1 MRAVTSPTVVRVAPG
16 AAAARA
22 LAAEVRAAKAGD
34 PFAAVHVVVRA
45 EDAAVQVRRAV
56 AREAGGI
63 AAIDTLPLDRLAR
76 TVLAAAG
83 VIGLRT
89 APRPVLA
96 AALRRA
102 AHQGD
107 RALAAS
113 ADQQSTQDALV
124 ATYHELTA
132 LGDTG
137 LRVATQ
143 RPGLGGSVARVV
155 QSARQA
161 LAANGWLDDAALLGR
176 AAEAAPGVALPPIVV
191 LRTDVPTPVEAAFVE
206 ALGRTG
212 QVRIVETAESAPPAR
227 RLDVVAATDPD
238 EEVRAAVRLVA
249 TALAE
254 GVPADRVA
262 LAFTVD
268 QPYRRIA
275 AEHLADA
282 GIEWNGSAAGSL
294 LESPAGRVA
303 LAAAADGPVGA
314 SWRVVADHVRE
325 VVAARAPDDEA
336 TRAVLRLAAQLP
348 ALDAWGPPPGSA
360 ATVDTI
366 HTELAAVLPRVGRVG
381 RGVTVGTLRRALDGA
396 PWRVVVV
403 VGAAEGWA
411 PSGSAGASLLTDS
424 DRRALG
430 VPTGADQ
437 DARQRARLAA
447 VVGGATH
454 AVVSWPAADLR
465 RTSRR
470 SPSRWVADLAD
481 ATRAIGGPVRAVSL
495 PTAYAAV
502 ARTPSPLAT
511 DRRRRRALADPA
523 ALALDDPAFAIGWTA
538 LRARLSPEPTA
549 FDGDL
554 RGEDLT
560 PLRLGELVPVAPTLL
575 EKFARCGRQY
585 FTTQVLGVREPRTFD
600 ELVGPD
606 ALTDGNIVHRVLERA
621 VAEEDEL
628 GRPLTR
634 AEQAALVT
642 EAIDREEQLR
652 TVPELLR
659 RQHRRSHLGRLWRAL
674 DADAEDRADGRRP
687 QAMELRFGNG
697 DGFAVTLPDGRRLA
711 VRGSIDRVDRLPD
724 GSLAVLDYKSGGVT
738 KGTPDDPLLGGRAL
752 QLAVY
757 ALAAEARF
765 GAPVSTIEY
774 RQVARDVF
782 KRHPAPAAGAVEAL
796 GPVLAALVACIE
808 GGVFLPAEH
817 GQRQPGR
824 PTCPVCD
831 PHGLLARQQARRARV
846 LLAGFGS
853 RGDADDDG
861 DLGDG

>member
-1 MRAVTSPTVVRVAPG
+1 MRAVSLPVVVAPG
-16 AAAARA
+16 VAAARA
-22 LAAEVRAAKAGD
+22 LAAAVRSAKAGD
-34 PFAAVHVVVRA
+34 PFAPVHVVVRA
-45 EDAAVQVRRAV
+45 EDAAVQIRRAV

-63 AAIDTLPLDRLAR
+63 AALDALPLDRLAR

-83 VIGLRT
+83 VTGLRT

-113 ADQQSTQDALV
+113 ADQQATQDALV

-132 LGDTG
+132 LGETG
-137 LRVATQ
+137 LRVAAA

-155 QSARQA
+155 QSARAA
-161 LAANGWLDDAALLGR
+161 LGANGWLDDAALLGR
-176 AAEAAPGVALPPIVV
+176 AAQAAPGVDVGPVVV
-191 LRTDVPTPVEAAFVE
+191 LRTDPPTPVEAAFVDALARAGAVSVVE
-206 ALGRTG
+206 AT
-212 QVRIVETAESAPPAR
+212 EPAPPPR
-227 RLDVVAATDPD
+227 RLELCSATDPD
-238 EEVRAAVRLVA
+238 EEVRAAVRVLA
-249 TALAE
+249 RALAD

-294 LESPAGRVA
+294 LESPAGRIA
-303 LAAAADGPVGA
+303 LAAVAEGPTGVP
-314 SWRVVADHVRE
+314 WRALADHLAA
-325 VVAARAPDDEA
+325 VVSARAPDDDA

-348 ALDAWGPPPGSA
+348 ALDAWGPPAGPTITA
-360 ATVDTI
+360 DTVR
-366 HTELAAVLPRVGRVG
+366 TELAAVLPRVGRVG
-381 RGVTVGTLRRALDGA
+381 RGVTVGTLRRVLDGA
-396 PWRVVVV
+396 PWRLVVV

-411 PSGSAGASLLTDS
+411 PSGSAGASLLTDG

-430 VPTGADQ
+430 VPTATEQ
-437 DARQRARLAA
+437 DARQRARLTA
-447 VVGGATH
+447 VVGDAEH
-454 AVVSWPAADLR
+454 AVVSWPVADLR

-470 SPSRWVADLAD
+470 SPSRWLAELSAAAVAVGAPTLTTA
-481 ATRAIGGPVRAVSL
+481 L

-502 ARTPSPLAT
+502 ARMPSPLGT

-523 ALALDDPAFAIGWTA
+523 SLAGDDAVFARGWAALQ
-538 LRARLSPEPTA
+538 ARLAPGPTA

-554 RGEDLT
+554 RGEDLAA
-560 PLRLGELVPVAPTLL
+560 LRLGDRGPVAPTSL
-575 EKFARCGRQY
+575 ERYASCGRVY
-585 FTTQVLGVREPRTFD
+585 FTTFVLGVREPRTFD

-621 VAEEDEL
+621 VATEDAL

-634 AEQAALVT
+634 AEQATLVT
-642 EAIDREEQLR
+642 EALDREPQLA

-687 QAMELRFGNG
+687 LAMELRFGDG
-697 DGFAVTLPDGRRLA
+697 DGFALTLPDGRRLP
-711 VRGSIDRVDRLPD
+711 VRGTIDRVDRLTD
-724 GSLAVLDYKSGGVT
+724 GSLAVLDYKSGRSVR
-738 KGTPDDPLLGGRAL
+738 KGTPDDPLLGGRVL

-757 ALAAEARF
+757 ALAAEAHF
-765 GAPVSTIEY
+765 GAAVSSVEY
-774 RQVARDVF
+774 RLVARDSF
-782 KRHPAPAAGAVEAL
+782 KRHPAAAAGFVEAI
-796 GPVLAALVACIE
+796 GPAVASLVACIE
-808 GGVFLPAEH
+808 GGVFLPGEH

-831 PHGLLARQQARRARV
+831 PHGLLSRQQARRARV
-846 LLAGFGS
+846 LLAGFG
-853 RGDADDDG
+853 RATVGDDG
-861 DLGDG
+861 EPGDG